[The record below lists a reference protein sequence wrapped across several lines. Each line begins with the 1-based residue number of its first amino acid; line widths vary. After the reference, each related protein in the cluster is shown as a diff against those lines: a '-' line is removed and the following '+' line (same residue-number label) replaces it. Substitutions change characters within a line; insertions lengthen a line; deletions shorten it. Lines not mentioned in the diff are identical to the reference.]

1 MMPITKEPKNKKRVA
16 PANEILNFKLE
27 FDDDMKLSLNKVWS
41 G

>member
-1 MMPITKEPKNKKRVA
+1 MKEKKA
-16 PANEILNFKLE
+16 KEGEIVKIVID